1 MKPNQQPLSSPYPQP
16 SSSSLL
22 KDISNFR
29 TPKRPSH
36 HAPDFTSSP
45 CPQFFT
51 ATKQTPKPSPTSSF
65 RRYRHRPSLSSRL
78 KHKTA
83 TARRLKAFELE
94 QSQSSR
100 KAQIQKEQSLKSLAK
115 SLTTW
120 LNFLFQNPRSCGCG
134 LTDHEVDTAGNL
146 GKRDAGPRGRVVC
159 LDASWRSPKRRRDL
173 GWRGVEHVEGED
185 EFLNSKRYGLL
196 RNSLMD
202 VCSFDD
208 LKQRMSVYLSLASCK
223 EIFDAMSHVVKNID
237 EGRLNMKS
245 HCPIVTDVGM
255 KGKGMRI
262 LMCYNPIWLRIG
274 LHIIFGCDSLLPNGD
289 VNSDQEIAFLKMVI
303 EKQLFSHAG
312 LAKAYAY
319 NKMVEGLYRP
329 GYYENLGNVILKRF
343 LLLVLILDR
352 AKSHSALSLKYG
364 IDGVDG
370 GSPLL
375 FTVQSSIKSSRQ
387 MINDFLS
394 TEIMLGEGNLLAHL
408 VILGYKVSYQ
418 QCALVEYDF
427 RVMDLFVDLQD
438 GVRLCRAIQ
447 LLQNDSSILM
457 KMVVPS
463 DTCKKNLINCGIAL
477 QYLKGAGVTLCDEDR
492 VMITEG
498 DVANGD
504 KELTISLLWNMFV
517 HLQLPLLINNTILAE
532 EILKIQRTNVDLS
545 NSINLSSFTLD
556 LLLKWIQA
564 VCEQYDYMVDNF
576 SSLLDG
582 KAIWCLLDYY
592 FRKELCC
599 SHSPKEPNDS
609 RSGESIMSANN
620 YTDAVHNFIL
630 SQKLINLLGN
640 FPEILQISDILE
652 HSGAISEGSVVVLLV
667 FLASQLTANKA
678 MDQLNFHKL
687 LCCKCQ
693 SPERRHSSTENR
705 VVSLK
710 AVLEQEEIDCHSGGD
725 AARKFKAIKAW
736 WQDMA
741 ERNNIFIIKPA
752 TSTLQHSS
760 TSKSSVNIQREN
772 AATLI
777 QSHLRKSIARH
788 NFLKTV
794 NSVLLLQSVIRA
806 WLMVKKKS
814 ALYEFSTIMVQGSI
828 HEKWKRS
835 EQVGRY
841 VKFIVDRHRFVRL
854 KKSVLFIQQAARI
867 WKMRRLQAGSI
878 RNYDVS
884 TTNLVNAA
892 IVVQKYVRGW
902 IARSRRKVLQIKIA
916 SQVCKVNSLHSH
928 NLAAA
933 KIQSQLR
940 GWLFRRNFLKQK
952 QMVTRIQS
960 NFRRLRFWRSFQQL
974 RIAKRSAITIQ
985 SHVRGWIA
993 RRVAWRHRYLV
1004 GVLQRCCRG
1013 WLIRRKFL
1021 LQKDAV
1027 VMIQSAVRCSNCLKA
1042 FHCRKNAAIEIQRF
1056 VRGQITQKRLL
1067 VGHVQSCELDIMISS
1082 ILKLQRWWR
1091 SVLLL
1096 KLKTKSAIII
1106 QSCLRGWIGRQKA
1119 SKERQ
1124 SVVMIQSHW
1133 KGYLLR
1139 KESRG
1144 QLLDLRLRVQRS
1156 AKNVNDS
1163 MRIINRLKMALSELL
1178 SMKSISGILHTCA
1191 TLDMTTQHSQ
1201 KCCEELVAAGAIGI
1215 LLKLI
1220 RSVSR
1225 SIPDQEV
1232 LKHALSTL
1240 RNLTRYQ
1247 HLTEVLIESHGSI
1260 EIIFWEFLRNKEEG
1274 YFIASEIL
1282 RKICSNHKGADSLR
1296 KRPALLKRLRSLVEE
1311 LTRKSTIDKRKPL
1324 GAAAREK
1331 AERRLREALD
1341 LLKLITNMPSVKV

>member
-1 MKPNQQPLSSPYPQP
+1 MKPSEQSVPSLYPQTSS

-29 TPKRPSH
+29 TPKRPSQ
-36 HAPDFTSSP
+36 PPNFTSSP
-45 CPQFFT
+45 YPQFFT
-51 ATKQTPKPSPTSSF
+51 ASKQTPKPSPSSSF
-65 RRYRHRPSLSSRL
+65 RRYHNRPSLSSRP

-120 LNFLFQNPRSCGCG
+120 LNFLFQNPRSCGCE
-134 LTDHEVDTAGNL
+134 LKDREAETAGNL
-146 GKRDAGPRGRVVC
+146 GKRDAGPRGRVVG
-159 LDASWRSPKRRRDL
+159 LDTSWRSPKRRRDL

-185 EFLNSKRYGLL
+185 EFMISKHYGQLK
-196 RNSLMD
+196 NSLMD

-208 LKQRMSVYLSLASCK
+208 LTQRMSVYLSLASCK
-223 EIFDAMSHVVKNID
+223 EIFDVMSHVVKNID

-245 HCPIVTDVGM
+245 YCPIVTDVGM
-255 KGKGMRI
+255 KEKAIRI

-274 LHIIFGCDSLLPNGD
+274 LHIIFGGDSLLSNGD

-303 EKQLFSHAG
+303 EKQFFSHAG

-329 GYYENLGNVILKRF
+329 GYYEILGNVILKRF

-352 AKSHSALSLKYG
+352 AKSHSTLSLKYG
-364 IDGVDG
+364 IDGIDG

-375 FTVQSSIKSSRQ
+375 FMVQSSVKSSRQ

-394 TEIMLGEGNLLAHL
+394 SEIMLGEGNLLAHL

-427 RVMDLFVDLQD
+427 KVMDLFVDLQD

-447 LLQNDSSILM
+447 LLQNNSSILM

-477 QYLKGAGVTLCDEDR
+477 QYLKGSGVTLRDEDG
-492 VMITEG
+492 VTIMEG

-517 HLQLPLLINNTILAE
+517 QLQLPLLINNTILAE
-532 EILKIQRTNVDLS
+532 EILKIQQTNVDPS
-545 NSINLSSFTLD
+545 NNISPSCFPLD

-564 VCEQYDYMVDNF
+564 VCEQYNYIVDDF
-576 SSLLDG
+576 SSMLDG

-592 FRKELCC
+592 FRKELWC
-599 SHSPKEPNDS
+599 SHSPKDPDVS
-609 RSGESIMSANN
+609 RSGESIMSAAN

-630 SQKLINLLGN
+630 SQKLITLFGN
-640 FPEILQISDILE
+640 FPEILQTSDILQ
-652 HSGAISEGSVVVLLV
+652 HSGAISERSVVVLLV
-667 FLASQLTANKA
+667 FLASQLTAKKA
-678 MDQLNFHKL
+678 MDRLNFHKL
-687 LCCKCQ
+687 LCCNCQ
-693 SPERRHSSTENR
+693 SLERRNSRNGNC
-705 VVSLK
+705 VVNLK
-710 AVLEQEEIDCHSGGD
+710 QVLKQEEIDFHSSGD
-725 AARKFKAIKAW
+725 VAEKFKAIKAW

-741 ERNNIFIIKPA
+741 ERNNIFAMKPA
-752 TSTLQHSS
+752 TSTSRHSS
-760 TSKSSVNIQREN
+760 TGKSSINIEREN

-777 QSHLRKSIARH
+777 QSHLRRSIARH
-788 NFLKTV
+788 NFLKMM
-794 NSVLLLQSVIRA
+794 NSVLYLQTVIRA
-806 WLMVKKKS
+806 WLMVKQKS
-814 ALYEFSTIMVQGSI
+814 SFCKFSTNI
-828 HEKWKRS
+828 EKWEQS
-835 EQVGRY
+835 ERVGRY

-867 WKMRRLQAGSI
+867 WMMRRLQDGSI
-878 RNYDVS
+878 RNCDAS
-884 TTNLVNAA
+884 TTDLVNAA
-892 IVVQKYVRGW
+892 VVLQKCVRGW
-902 IARSRRKVLQIKIA
+902 IARSRCKVMQMKIA
-916 SQVCKVNSLHSH
+916 SHMCQVNSLDSH
-928 NLAAA
+928 HLDAI
-933 KIQSQLR
+933 KIQSHLR

-960 NFRRLRFWRSFQQL
+960 NFRRLKCWRSFQQL
-974 RIAKRSAITIQ
+974 RVAKRSAITIQ

-993 RRVAWRHRYLV
+993 RRVASRQRCLV
-1004 GVLQRCCRG
+1004 GVLQKCCRG
-1013 WLIRRKFL
+1013 WLMRRNFL
-1021 LQKDAV
+1021 LQRDAAIK
-1027 VMIQSAVRCSNCLKA
+1027 IQNVVRCFNCLKA
-1042 FHCRKNAAIEIQRF
+1042 FHCRRSAAIEIQRF
-1056 VRGQITQKRLL
+1056 VRGLITRRRML
-1067 VGHVQSCELDIMISS
+1067 VGCVQSCELDITISS

-1091 SVLLL
+1091 SVLLF
-1096 KLKTKSAIII
+1096 KLRTKSAIVI
-1106 QSCLRGWIGRQKA
+1106 QSCLRGWIDRQRAAKQ
-1119 SKERQ
+1119 RQ
-1124 SVVMIQSHW
+1124 SIVMIQSHW

-1156 AKNVNDS
+1156 AKNVDDS
-1163 MRIINRLKMALSELL
+1163 MRIINRLKVALSELL
-1178 SMKSISGILHTCA
+1178 SVKSISGILHTCA
-1191 TLDMTTQHSQ
+1191 TLDMTTKHSQ

-1247 HLTEVLIESHGSI
+1247 HLTEVLIQSHGSI

-1274 YFIASEIL
+1274 YFIAAEIL
-1282 RKICSNHKGADSLR
+1282 RKICSNYKGAESLR
-1296 KRPALLKRLRSLVEE
+1296 KHPALLKRLHNLVEE
-1311 LTRKSTIDKRKPL
+1311 LTRKSTIDKRNLL
-1324 GAAAREK
+1324 GVAARVK
-1331 AERRLREALD
+1331 VERRLNEAFNLQ
-1341 LLKLITNMPSVKV
+1341 KLFTSKLSAKARA